1 MRRLLLLVILAG
13 LSACANPTTNLKQL
27 KTERIGLI
35 NNLPSQ
41 AQVNDIGITILE
53 NNFDQVGVDWSFPQM
68 VTRSFQEEAQKRGG
82 TVIDLSE
89 IPEIK
94 SRRDA
99 WFQTGYSL
107 DFGLSEHKISEE
119 TQKLLAR
126 IMTEN
131 QLDAILLLRPDDYN
145 SSLSYDKKPPI
156 GAFGLY
162 KRVAIFA
169 SDPVHTF
176 VQIEGRVIAGN
187 PPTVIEDLNGS
198 NLSRKTAADKSLN
211 LSSPDFQAAIT
222 RQTSLAVDDILG
234 GLGL

>member
-1 MRRLLLLVILAG
+1 MQRLLLLVLFAS
-13 LSACANPTTNLKQL
+13 LSACANPSTNLKQV
-27 KTERIGLI
+27 KTDRIGLI
-35 NNLPSQ
+35 NNLPNQ

-53 NNFDQVGVDWSFPQM
+53 NDFDQVAVDWSFPQM
-68 VTRSFQEEAQKRGG
+68 VTQSFQDEAKKRGG

-94 SRRDA
+94 SLRGA

-107 DFGLSEHKISEE
+107 DFGLSEHKISDD
-119 TQKLLAR
+119 TQKILTRVMA
-126 IMTEN
+126 EN

-145 SSLSYDKKPPI
+145 SSLSYDRKPPI

-162 KRVAIFA
+162 KRVEIFA
-169 SDPVHTF
+169 SNPVHTF

-198 NLSRKTAADKSLN
+198 NLSRKTPADKSLK